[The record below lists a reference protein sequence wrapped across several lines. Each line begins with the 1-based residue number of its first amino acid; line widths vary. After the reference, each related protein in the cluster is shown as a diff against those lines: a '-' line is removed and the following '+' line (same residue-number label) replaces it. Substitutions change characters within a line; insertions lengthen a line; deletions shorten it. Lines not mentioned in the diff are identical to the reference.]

1 MKLMAVEESDLMMA
15 WSGGR
20 AEDLRAGKEV
30 EATDLMIDWK
40 RSERRRPGEDKGS
53 TQNCEFLP
61 LDRWWCYSV

>member
-40 RSERRRPGEDKGS
+40 RSERRRLGEDKGS
-53 TQNCEFLP
+53 TQHC
-61 LDRWWCYSV
+61 